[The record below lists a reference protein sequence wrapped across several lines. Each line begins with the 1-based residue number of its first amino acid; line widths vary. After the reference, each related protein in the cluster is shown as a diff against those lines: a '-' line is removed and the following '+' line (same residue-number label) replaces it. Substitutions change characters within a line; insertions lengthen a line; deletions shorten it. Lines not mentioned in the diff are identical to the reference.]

1 VGFKRFVNVVEV
13 IAGVAALV
21 FVIALFA
28 NQPSGGGAANAAKS
42 GPGYDV
48 YVSNCAR
55 CHGQEGQGGIGPQ
68 LAGQVTTDFPDA
80 KDEVA
85 FVRDGRDGMPSFAG
99 DLSPAEI
106 EDVVA
111 YTRTELNK

>member
-1 VGFKRFVNVVEV
+1 MGFRRFVNIVEV
-13 IAGVAALV
+13 VAGVAALV

-28 NQPSGGGAANAAKS
+28 NEPSGGGGNAAKS

-55 CHGQEGQGGIGPQ
+55 CHGQEGQGGVGPQ
-68 LAGQVTTDFPDA
+68 LAGVVATAFPDA
-80 KDEVA
+80 KGEIAV
-85 FVRDGRDGMPSFAG
+85 VRDGRDGMPSFAG

>member
-1 VGFKRFVNVVEV
+1 VSFKRLVNVVEV
-13 IAGVAALV
+13 VAGVAALV
-21 FVIALFA
+21 FIIALFA
-28 NQPSGGGAANAAKS
+28 NQPSGGGAASAAKS

-80 KDEVA
+80 KEEEA
-85 FVRDGRDGMPSFAG
+85 FVRAGRDGMPSFAG
-99 DLSPAEI
+99 QLSPTEI
-106 EDVVA
+106 QDVVA

>member
-1 VGFKRFVNVVEV
+1 MGFKRFVNVIEV
-13 IAGVAALV
+13 VVGVAALV

-28 NQPSGGGAANAAKS
+28 NEPSGGGGSTVKS

-55 CHGQEGQGGIGPQ
+55 CHGQEGQGGVGPR
-68 LAGQVTTDFPDA
+68 LAGEVTTAFPDA
-80 KDEVA
+80 QDEVA
-85 FVRDGRDGMPSFAG
+85 FVRSGRDGMPSFAG
-99 DLSPAEI
+99 QLSPTEI

>member
-13 IAGVAALV
+13 VAGVAALV

-28 NQPSGGGAANAAKS
+28 NQPSGGGSVNAAKS

-80 KDEVA
+80 KDEIA
-85 FVRDGRDGMPSFAG
+85 LVRTGRDGMPSFARQ
-99 DLSPAEI
+99 LSPTEI

>member
-1 VGFKRFVNVVEV
+1 VGFRRFVNVVEV
-13 IAGVAALV
+13 VAGVAALV

-28 NQPSGGGAANAAKS
+28 NEPSGGTGNNAKS

-48 YVSNCAR
+48 YISNCAR
-55 CHGQEGQGGIGPQ
+55 CHGQGGQGGVGPQ
-68 LAGQVTTDFPDA
+68 LAGAVVTAFPDA
-80 KDEVA
+80 KDEIAV
-85 FVRDGRDGMPSFAG
+85 VRDGRDGMPSFAG

-111 YTRTELNK
+111 YTRTELKQ

>member
-1 VGFKRFVNVVEV
+1 VSFKRFVNVIEIVV
-13 IAGVAALV
+13 GVVALV

-28 NQPSGGGAANAAKS
+28 NQPSGGGATAAKS

-55 CHGQEGQGGIGPQ
+55 CHGQDGEGGIGPQ
-68 LAGQVTTDFPDA
+68 LAGQVTTNFPDA
-80 KDEVA
+80 KAEIA
-85 FVRDGRDGMPSFAG
+85 FVRAGRDGMPSFAG
-99 DLSPAEI
+99 QLSPTEI

-111 YTRTELNK
+111 YTRTALKK

>member
-13 IAGVAALV
+13 VAGVAALV

-28 NQPSGGGAANAAKS
+28 NQPSGGSANAAKS

-55 CHGQEGQGGIGPQ
+55 CHGQEGQGGLGPQ
-68 LAGQVTTDFPDA
+68 LARTVTTDFPDA
-80 KDEVA
+80 KDEIA
-85 FVRDGRDGMPSFAG
+85 FVGSGRDGMPSFAG

-106 EDVVA
+106 ADVVA
-111 YTRTELNK
+111 YTRTELKR

>member
-1 VGFKRFVNVVEV
+1 MGFRRFVNVVEV
-13 IAGVAALV
+13 VAGVAALV

-28 NQPSGGGAANAAKS
+28 NEPGGGSGNAAKT

-55 CHGQEGQGGIGPQ
+55 CHGQEGQGGVGPQ
-68 LAGQVTTDFPDA
+68 LAGAVVTAFPDA
-80 KDEVA
+80 KEEIAV
-85 FVRDGRDGMPSFAG
+85 VRDGRDGMPSFAG

-111 YTRTELNK
+111 YTRTGLKK

>member
-1 VGFKRFVNVVEV
+1 MTFKRVVNVIEV
-13 IAGVAALV
+13 LTLVAAIG
-21 FVIALFA
+21 FVVALFA
-28 NQPSGGGAANAAKS
+28 NEPGGGGGTAKS

-68 LAGQVTTDFPDA
+68 LAGQVTNDFPDA
-80 KDEVA
+80 MDEIA
-85 FVRDGRDGMPSFAG
+85 LVRSGRDGMPSFAG
-99 DLSPAEI
+99 DLSPTEI

-111 YTRTELNK
+111 YTRTELK

>member
-1 VGFKRFVNVVEV
+1 MGFRRFVNVVEV
-13 IAGVAALV
+13 VAAVVALV

-28 NQPSGGGAANAAKS
+28 NEPSGGGANAVRS

-55 CHGQEGQGGIGPQ
+55 CHGQEGQGGVGPQ
-68 LAGQVTTDFPDA
+68 LAGAVVTAFPDA
-80 KDEVA
+80 KDEIAV
-85 FVRDGRDGMPSFAG
+85 VRDGRDGMPSFAG
-99 DLSPAEI
+99 DLSPSEI

-111 YTRTELNK
+111 YTRSGLTK